1 MNFKVERR
9 CIYMSHYYVNDN
21 NLRSD
26 KHIVSYTYKGN
37 ILKYNADNGVFSK
50 DRVDFGTNV
59 LLNALPD
66 IEDNKKVLDVG
77 CGYGAIGIA
86 VAKSNKKIMVEMVDV
101 NERAV
106 DLAKENINL
115 NKVDNVKVY
124 LSNLYENV
132 EDTFDYII
140 SNPPIRAGKEIV
152 HGVAKEGYKY
162 LNKGGKIYLVIQK
175 KQGSPS
181 LEKCLFEVFGNV
193 KVVDKKN
200 GYFILMSEK

>member
-1 MNFKVERR
+1 
-9 CIYMSHYYVNDN
+9 MSHYYVNDN
-21 NLRSD
+21 NLRSN
-26 KHIVSYTYKGN
+26 KHIVTYTYKGN
-37 ILKYNADNGVFSK
+37 VLKYNADNGVFSK
-50 DRVDFGTNV
+50 ERVDFGTNV

-66 IEDNKKVLDVG
+66 FPDGARVLDVG
-77 CGYGAIGIA
+77 SGYGVIGIA
-86 VAKSNKKIMVEMVDV
+86 IAKSNKKIMVEMVDV

-124 LSNLYENV
+124 LSNLYEKV
-132 EDTFDYII
+132 EGTFDYII

-152 HGVAKEGYKY
+152 HGVVKEGYKY
-162 LNKGGKIYLVIQK
+162 LNNGGKIYLVIQK

-193 KVVDKKN
+193 ETVDKRHIHN
-200 GYFILMSEK
+200 ISII

>member
-1 MNFKVERR
+1 
-9 CIYMSHYYVNDN
+9 MSHYYVNDN
-21 NLRSD
+21 NLKSD
-26 KHIVSYTYKGN
+26 KHLVTYTYKGN
-37 ILKYNADNGVFSK
+37 VLKYNADHGVFSK

-59 LLNALPD
+59 LLNSLPD
-66 IEDNKKVLDVG
+66 IGDKKSVLDVG
-77 CGYGAIGIA
+77 CGYGVVGIA
-86 VAKSNKKIMVEMVDV
+86 IAKSNPNITVEMIDV

-124 LSNLYENV
+124 LSNLYEKV
-132 EDTFDYII
+132 KGTFDYII

-193 KVVDKKN
+193 ETVDKRN
-200 GYFILMSEK
+200 GYFVLMAKK